1 MFNYSV
7 SDYRQRLKQI
17 NRKESPDN
25 SKKLSMLPSSKSL
38 QITIHDNQI
47 PSIYQKNTIK
57 KQSNNPPP
65 NVTTIQKT
73 HNQNASYHQ
82 STLLQ
87 KNLPKSQNQNKNY
100 PKNLQ
105 NLPKQKKISIN
116 HVEKINLTFRKN
128 IKIKI
133 TIILQNWNNHHY

>member
-57 KQSNNPPP
+57 K
-65 NVTTIQKT
+65 
-73 HNQNASYHQ
+73 
-82 STLLQ
+82 
-87 KNLPKSQNQNKNY
+87 
-100 PKNLQ
+100 
-105 NLPKQKKISIN
+105 
-116 HVEKINLTFRKN
+116 
-128 IKIKI
+128 
-133 TIILQNWNNHHY
+133 